1 MSVTVPALAALVAG
15 YSVFAR
21 PRNVLRGIAGSVVVV
36 ICLAAAVLWWLLGS
50 EAVRRATYWAEHT
63 TGQW

>member
-1 MSVTVPALAALVAG
+1 MPALAALVVG

-21 PRNVLRGIAGSVVVV
+21 PRNVLRGITGVVVVV
-36 ICLAAAVLWWLLGS
+36 ICVATAALCWLLGT
-50 EAVRRATYWAEHT
+50 EAVRRATYWAEHA